1 MDMPTFPRDAP
12 QDLANLHHCID
23 ALVRGEWTEEEFLSE
38 TLDLL
43 EGEADLNWDALAYI
57 DQHYRRGQLDER
69 TFQSIKSQ
77 IAQRAVGER
86 SGAQACR
93 DGVTVE
99 LFPVRRTAP
108 VKAGSLAAAGK
119 LGLAVGAPA
128 YPRPAVPAPVVPGLA
143 ADAPGNAALE
153 IGRVL
158 RNRYRVKRLLGRG
171 GMGDVYEAVDL
182 SGDVGAQPKG
192 QVAIK
197 VLREKFDQ
205 RPELMARLRREF
217 ACTRKLSHPNIV
229 KVFEFDRVDDW
240 AFYTME
246 LLEGEGVDDM
256 LAREAGRPLPRPYA
270 WALIGAIGAALAH
283 AHSRN
288 VIHGDLSPKNVMI
301 TPGGEVRV
309 LDFGSSTMSN
319 GIAAPAE
326 TRVEGAVAT
335 TPAYASCELLEGQR
349 ADPRDDLYSLACIA
363 FELLAGARP
372 FPGKRSSEARDAG
385 IQPRRPP
392 GLNHTQWRT
401 LQMGLS
407 WDRDA
412 RSISVRQWL
421 ARLGLEPE
429 PECLPPLS
437 GLGAKLRRRPA
448 GIALAAILIVAAVGS
463 IIAPRLFPS
472 DAGSA
477 DSVAARS
484 TPEVPLSAGAP
495 PAPAD
500 SGPAAPMPATSE
512 PAPVPSAP
520 VVASAPPASLPR
532 SPVAPP
538 TVASPTVA
546 SAAVASAAAGVAAP
560 AVRSEPIRRPPPAA
574 AAAAHRP
581 AFGFAAHRYFVR
593 PGAHFVETRVW
604 RSRGS
609 DEPGNFVW
617 WTNDSSARAG
627 IDFVGQAP
635 TPHPFASA
643 GRQASLYVR
652 LLPNPRRTQNADF
665 RVCVGRSGAARSANN
680 VTCSSVLLPAFGDPA
695 S

>member
-363 FELLAGARP
+363 FELLAGARWWEDAVCADAV
-372 FPGKRSSEARDAG
+372 RSPLTRLCATYLTTPTERRGPADPVARFHLG
-385 IQPRRPP
+385 N
-392 GLNHTQWRT
+392 G
-401 LQMGLS
+401 
-407 WDRDA
+407 
-412 RSISVRQWL
+412 
-421 ARLGLEPE
+421 ARLERVNWMGN
-429 PECLPPLS
+429 
-437 GLGAKLRRRPA
+437 
-448 GIALAAILIVAAVGS
+448 V
-463 IIAPRLFPS
+463 APRGIEESYGIMVNYVYDPEQIEANHEAFVRG
-472 DAGSA
+472 AIVRSA
-477 DSVAARS
+477 
-484 TPEVPLSAGAP
+484 EVDGLLGMT
-495 PAPAD
+495 D
-500 SGPAAPMPATSE
+500 
-512 PAPVPSAP
+512 
-520 VVASAPPASLPR
+520 
-532 SPVAPP
+532 
-538 TVASPTVA
+538 A
-546 SAAVASAAAGVAAP
+546 SAALSRSAKG
-560 AVRSEPIRRPPPAA
+560 
-574 AAAAHRP
+574 
-581 AFGFAAHRYFVR
+581 
-593 PGAHFVETRVW
+593 TR
-604 RSRGS
+604 RSRKG
-609 DEPGNFVW
+609 
-617 WTNDSSARAG
+617 
-627 IDFVGQAP
+627 
-635 TPHPFASA
+635 
-643 GRQASLYVR
+643 
-652 LLPNPRRTQNADF
+652 
-665 RVCVGRSGAARSANN
+665 
-680 VTCSSVLLPAFGDPA
+680 
-695 S
+695 